1 MVQILCPLAYRKN
14 EFRLCALGVLHR
26 TLKSNFS
33 PILVQKFWAPLGQ
46 DPCLC
51 FSVSC
56 CMNNSKYN
64 NLLFISDDLRNL
76 IFRQIFTTDSPTFST
91 SGEKEF
97 VMLIFCTF
105 ITLLAYTTESPID
118 LMLVSIL
125 LGYWN
130 SLNKSWSVF
139 PYNLLDYFQNS

>member
-1 MVQILCPLAYRKN
+1 
-14 EFRLCALGVLHR
+14 
-26 TLKSNFS
+26 
-33 PILVQKFWAPLGQ
+33 
-46 DPCLC
+46 
-51 FSVSC
+51 
-56 CMNNSKYN
+56 MNNSKYS

-97 VMLIFCTF
+97 VMLIFFTF
-105 ITLLAYTTESPID
+105 ITLLATESPID